1 VKAGAASQAYRTLY
15 PILTDDIQ
23 ANPEQLKQN
32 TGTNPE

>member
-1 VKAGAASQAYRTLY
+1 MQLRCYRMLY
-15 PILTDDIQ
+15 LILTDNIQ